1 MIQDFDKIFFNPGDL
16 VVVKH
21 EELPYRPIMVVSRV
35 VRYVTKDNEQG
46 LAGIV
51 CWWFSQTGEYSEVK
65 FNTKD
70 LVHYKR

>member
-16 VVVKH
+16 VIVKH
-21 EELPYRPIMVVSRV
+21 EDLPCRPIMVVSRV
-35 VRYVTKDNEQG
+35 VRYLTKDNEQG
-46 LAGIV
+46 LGGIV
-51 CWWFSQTGEYSEVK
+51 CWWFSQTGVYSEVK